1 MHLSKNIKH
10 LRQEHRLTQEDL
22 ASQIDKSKGNIS
34 AYEKGKILPP
44 VDVIIKFCEIF
55 NVSLDDIIHKD
66 LSKEGPGRPDDEA
79 PRTEYKPT
87 AEDEELLRRFL
98 VLKLEEVA
106 NALKEEKPE
115 LYNRLQLDKLIKK
128 EKNFE

>member
-1 MHLSKNIKH
+1 MHIGSNIRL
-10 LRQEHRLTQEDL
+10 LRKRLRLTQSDIAEELGKTVTAVGD
-22 ASQIDKSKGNIS
+22 
-34 AYEKGKILPP
+34 YERGRSIPP
-44 VDVIIKFCEIF
+44 LEVTIQLCEIF
-55 NVSLDDIIHKD
+55 NVSLDDIVHKD
-66 LSKEGPGRPDDEA
+66 LSKEDPGHPDDEA
-79 PRTEYKPT
+79 LRAELKPT